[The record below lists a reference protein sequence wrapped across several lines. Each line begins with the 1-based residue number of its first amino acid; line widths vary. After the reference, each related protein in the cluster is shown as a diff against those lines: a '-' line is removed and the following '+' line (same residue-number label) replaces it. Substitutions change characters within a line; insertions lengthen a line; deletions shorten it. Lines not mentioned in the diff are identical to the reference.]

1 MGELVRIDEEFEA
14 RMTNWRK
21 TVRYGSGG
29 DADGCCAGWARAYVK
44 ARDDREK
51 AIALELKL
59 LEPDSKLARKEV
71 DELDGWLVESAV
83 AVLPYFDQRELLRLK
98 YVWLFPNHFLKDKLR
113 CHNPRINDST
123 LRIIHARATSNL
135 KNVLAKLEQPAKI
148 RSHNLHARY
157 VPRLKA

>member
-1 MGELVRIDEEFEA
+1 MGELVRIDEEFEE

-21 TVRYGSGG
+21 TVRYGRGG
-29 DADGCCAGWARAYVK
+29 DADGCCAGWARAYVL
-44 ARDDREK
+44 ARNDREK
-51 AIALELKL
+51 AIALELEIVKPENIL
-59 LEPDSKLARKEV
+59 SRKEV

-83 AVLPYFDQRELLRLK
+83 AVLPYFDQKELLRLK
-98 YVWLFPNHFLKDKLR
+98 YVWEFPNHFLKNKLR
-113 CHNPRINDST
+113 SHNPRINDSS
-123 LRIIHARATSNL
+123 LRIILGRATSNL